1 MDFKVTSTK
10 SIYRRAGFTLAEMAI
25 GLGVAAFV
33 MMMLG
38 ALSSYTARSLAGLA
52 NYTDLDQNSRT
63 ALDTMSQEIRQTR
76 RLTDG
81 STNRLVFE
89 DSDGG
94 QLQYFWD
101 KDSKTL
107 RRQKNGGGSKVLL
120 DNCQQLTFSMFQ
132 RNPIGGSYDVYPAA
146 TPATCKLVQLK
157 WTCSRDLLKTG
168 ANTESVQSSKIV
180 IRKQ

>member
-10 SIYRRAGFTLAEMAI
+10 RRLGFTLVEMAI
-25 GLGVAAFV
+25 GLGVASIV
-33 MMMLG
+33 MMALG
-38 ALSSYTARSLAGLA
+38 SLSGYTARSMAALA

-94 QLQYFWD
+94 QLQYFYD

-120 DNCQQLTFSMFQ
+120 DNCQQLTFSMYQ
-132 RNPIGGSYDVYPAA
+132 RNPVAGSYDVYPTA
-146 TPATCKLVQLK
+146 TPATCKLIQLR
-157 WTCSRDLLKTG
+157 WTCSRNLIRTD
-168 ANTESVQSSKIV
+168 ANSESVQSSKIV

>member
-1 MDFKVTSTK
+1 MDFKVTSIK
-10 SIYRRAGFTLAEMAI
+10 STARKAGFTLIEMTI
-25 GLGVAAFV
+25 GLGVAGIVLLMVA
-33 MMMLG
+33 
-38 ALSSYTARSLAGLA
+38 ALSSYTARSMAGLA

-63 ALDTMSQEIRQTR
+63 ALDTMSQEIRQAR

-94 QLQYFWD
+94 TLQYFYD
-101 KDSKTL
+101 REAKTL
-107 RRQKNGGGSKVLL
+107 RRTKNGGTSRILL
-120 DNCQQLTFSMFQ
+120 DNCQSLTFAMYQ
-132 RNPIGGSYDVYPAA
+132 RNPVAGSYDVYPTA
-146 TPATCKLVQLK
+146 TPATCKLIQLK

>member
-10 SIYRRAGFTLAEMAI
+10 RRLGFTLVEMAV
-25 GLGVAAFV
+25 GLGVASLV
-33 MMMLG
+33 MLALG
-38 ALSSYTARSLAGLA
+38 ALSSYTARSMAALA
-52 NYTDLDQNSRT
+52 NYTDLDQNSRN

-94 QLQYFWD
+94 SLQYFYD
-101 KDSKTL
+101 RDSKTL
-107 RRQKNGGGSKVLL
+107 RRQKNGAGTKVLL

-132 RNPIGGSYDVYPAA
+132 RNPVAGSYDVYPAA
-146 TPATCKLVQLK
+146 TPATCKLIQLK
-157 WTCSRDLLKTG
+157 WTCSRNLLREG